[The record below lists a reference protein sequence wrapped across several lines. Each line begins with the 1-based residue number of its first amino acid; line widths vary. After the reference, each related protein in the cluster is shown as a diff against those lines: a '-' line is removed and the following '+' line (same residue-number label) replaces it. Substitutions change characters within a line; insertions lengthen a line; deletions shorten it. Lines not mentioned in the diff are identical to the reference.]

1 MRRITVRKI
10 TDTELLELNFGSKIR
25 IMWHNSLHQ
34 EYYGIVS
41 GKKIGWEDGTVD
53 DLRTIAE
60 CIHKDYCTVYLLTK
74 E

>member
-1 MRRITVRKI
+1 MIESVIT
-10 TDTELLELNFGSKIR
+10 TPLTLTTN
-25 IMWHNSLHQ
+25 NS
-34 EYYGIVS
+34 VVTFS
-41 GKKIGWEDGTVD
+41 VD